1 MLSGK
6 LPYVGT
12 PMEVVMQHR
21 KGTAT
26 PILEVNPALPAAAA
40 ELVESMMQVE
50 PEDRTQTMVDVR
62 ERIRKLL
69 GNGN

>member
-1 MLSGK
+1 
-6 LPYVGT
+6 
-12 PMEVVMQHR
+12 MEVVMQHR

-26 PILEVNPALPAAAA
+26 PIAEVNPQLPAAAA
-40 ELVESMMQVE
+40 ELVESMMKVE
-50 PEDRTQTMVDVR
+50 PGERLQTMVDVR